1 MARLRTW
8 LPDAVRRGEGV
19 FIAPGAVVTG
29 TVALGERA
37 SVWYQA
43 VVRGDGAPITI
54 GAETNIQDGSILHVD
69 PPFPLMIGD
78 RVTVG
83 HRVVLHGCR
92 IEDEC
97 LIGIGAIVLND
108 ARIGRHSIIGAGAL
122 VTEGMIVPPGSLVLG
137 LPGRVVRTLDE
148 DDAERI
154 RANAAVYVDLAAHH
168 ARRLES

>member
-8 LPDAVRRGEGV
+8 LPDAVRRGEEAFV
-19 FIAPGAVVTG
+19 APGAVVTG
-29 TVALGERA
+29 TVALGDRA

-54 GAETNIQDGSILHVD
+54 GAETNIQDGCVLHVD
-69 PPFPLMIGD
+69 PPYPLIIGD

-83 HRVVLHGCR
+83 HRAVLHGCR

-97 LIGIGAIVLND
+97 LIGIGAVILND
-108 ARIGRHSIIGAGAL
+108 ARIGRHSIVGAGAL
-122 VTEGMIVPPGSLVLG
+122 VTEGMIVPPKSLVLG
-137 LPGRVVRTLDE
+137 LPGRVVRSLDE

-168 ARRLES
+168 ARRIGK